1 MFNLKFKRIAKT
13 RDLTCHVTSQF
24 NFTFTVY
31 DGFIM
36 ATWLSL
42 TDLEAFQ
49 NKFVHMSTFRDEFIA
64 DVN

>member
-13 RDLTCHVTSQF
+13 RDLTCHITSQF

-36 ATWLSL
+36 AT
-42 TDLEAFQ
+42 
-49 NKFVHMSTFRDEFIA
+49 
-64 DVN
+64 